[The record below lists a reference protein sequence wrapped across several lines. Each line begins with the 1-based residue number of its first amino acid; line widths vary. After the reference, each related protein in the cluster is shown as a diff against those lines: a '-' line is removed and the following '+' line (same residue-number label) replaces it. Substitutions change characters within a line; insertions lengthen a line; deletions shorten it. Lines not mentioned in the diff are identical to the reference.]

1 MKRSIMRNN
10 LNTDY
15 SIEELED
22 GEELEEGEE
31 INNN

>member
-1 MKRSIMRNN
+1 MMNN

-15 SIEELED
+15 SLEELED
-22 GEELEEGEE
+22 GEELAEGEE

>member
-1 MKRSIMRNN
+1 MMNN

-22 GEELEEGEE
+22 GDELEEGEE